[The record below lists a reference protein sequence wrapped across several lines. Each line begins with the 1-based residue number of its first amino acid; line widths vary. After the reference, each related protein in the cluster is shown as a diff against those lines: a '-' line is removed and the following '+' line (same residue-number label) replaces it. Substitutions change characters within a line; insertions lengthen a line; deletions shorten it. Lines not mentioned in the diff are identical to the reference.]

1 MKRAKR
7 RHETRGRREEYMEA
21 EALDWNQIRHKVKS
35 EWNQVFWDCANGHH
49 STGNGPT
56 PEKVESVLVQVI

>member
-1 MKRAKR
+1 
-7 RHETRGRREEYMEA
+7 MEV
-21 EALDWNQIRHKVKS
+21 EALYWNQIRHKVKS
-35 EWNQVFWDCANGHH
+35 EWNQVIFWDCADGHH